1 MEFVAELK
9 QFKVLQSNQIIS
21 FRNYIQRKYPTS
33 SIEQRSIILAD
44 SIDKVIDKYI
54 QDFNKRI
61 RDQVKVEVLRR
72 AVITDNYNIYGSD
85 IFRACLFIKDTGENF
100 NAALINWLNNK
111 CCSPIEEKHIDLL
124 LIKVANS
131 YNEYFNYELE
141 YIIDKSIFNQE
152 DDRRIN
158 PTIVIDTSYFR
169 GFLVERFRA
178 NYDYLKG
185 KIIRDYIL
193 YQVLVASLMLTAI
206 FNSNQVVRQINSVT
220 GINPQMIFAGLQY
233 KEKNDE
239 VVPTQVNTQ
248 QQDNKEQLMYKLQY
262 RQVDEKSLIQFLSR
276 KGSILCEEPYY
287 SSIIQASHE
296 YDIDPLLLF
305 AITGQEQSFVPKNA
319 KNARMIANNPFNV
332 YGSWQAYNTNI
343 LDSSR
348 IAANLVATLRKDRP
362 LSIDPIVWINTK
374 YAEDK
379 TWHVGVRLL
388 MEELNNEVIFER
400 NSL

>member
-21 FRNYIQRKYPTS
+21 FRNYIQRKYPTA

-72 AVITDNYNIYGSD
+72 AVITDNYNICGSD

-152 DDRRIN
+152 DDCRIN
-158 PTIVIDTSYFR
+158 PTIVIETSYFR

-206 FNSNQVVRQINSVT
+206 FNSSQVVRQINSVT

-239 VVPTQVNTQ
+239 VVPTQENTH

-262 RQVDEKSLIQFLSR
+262 RQLDEKSLIQFLSR

-319 KNARMIANNPFNV
+319 KNAKMIANNPFNV

-388 MEELNNEVIFER
+388 MEELNNEVIVER